1 MFLKAFSIYV
11 FGALKIQMAI
21 NIEILNKILLG
32 VTLAAPIGPVSLEM
46 IQRGLKS
53 GFLSAFVVR
62 LGAAV
67 GNLLCLLVSYYSI
80 VQLNKNHFVITGL
93 SIIASLL
100 LIHRAYI
107 CVTSKIESLTLD
119 SGKTGSNGIL
129 TGLYLSIANP
139 IAFIFWSG
147 IMANSSSGLNTGLA
161 FNLLI
166 ILGVLIWGVIFS
178 LFLSVG
184 KNYITREILLYV
196 NRIAGVVMM
205 YYGIKFL
212 WKNLIVILF

>member
-1 MFLKAFSIYV
+1 MT
-11 FGALKIQMAI
+11 I

-67 GNLLCLLVSYYSI
+67 GNLLCFLASYYII

-119 SGKTGSNGIL
+119 SGKTSSNGIL
-129 TGLYLSIANP
+129 IGLYLSIANP

-147 IMANSSSGLNTGLA
+147 IMANSSSGFNTGLA

-166 ILGVLIWGVIFS
+166 ILGVIIWGVIFS

-184 KNYITREILLYV
+184 RNYITREILLYV

-212 WKNLIVILF
+212 WKNLTVILF

>member
-1 MFLKAFSIYV
+1 MT
-11 FGALKIQMAI
+11 I

-119 SGKTGSNGIL
+119 TGKTSSNGIL

-147 IMANSSSGLNTGLA
+147 IMANSSSGFNTGLA

-212 WKNLIVILF
+212 WKNLTVILF

>member
-1 MFLKAFSIYV
+1 MT
-11 FGALKIQMAI
+11 I

-147 IMANSSSGLNTGLA
+147 IMANSSSGFNTGLA

-184 KNYITREILLYV
+184 RNYITREILLYV

-212 WKNLIVILF
+212 WKNLTVILF

>member
-1 MFLKAFSIYV
+1 MI
-11 FGALKIQMAI
+11 I

-53 GFLSAFVVR
+53 GFLSSFVVR

-80 VQLNKNHFVITGL
+80 VQLNKNHFVVTGL

-147 IMANSSSGLNTGLA
+147 IMANSSSGFNTGLA

-178 LFLSVG
+178 FCLSVG

-205 YYGIKFL
+205 YYGINFL

>member
-1 MFLKAFSIYV
+1 MT
-11 FGALKIQMAI
+11 I

-93 SIIASLL
+93 GIIASLL

-119 SGKTGSNGIL
+119 TGKTSSNGIL

-147 IMANSSSGLNTGLA
+147 IMANSSSGFNTGLA

-184 KNYITREILLYV
+184 RNYITREILLYV

-212 WKNLIVILF
+212 WKNLTVILF